1 MCMPVGQQ
9 SGFHFLL
16 DVRWL
21 TRPIRPHADPIRRPC
36 SALRQLVIQE
46 AKLDRASV
54 EALRPLGAL
63 TALCLPRCEL
73 LSLPLRALPRGTPQ
87 VRWALTR
94 MLHALHPCAFPT
106 QQAARRLRC
115 DEGRLHTL
123 QPSNATPATLELPPL
138 QPPA

>member
-73 LSLPLRALPRGTPQ
+73 LSLPGGPYLAGLRRYGGRSPACSMHCIPVPFPHSRLPGACGVTRGGCTPCSP
-87 VRWALTR
+87 A
-94 MLHALHPCAFPT
+94 M
-106 QQAARRLRC
+106 
-115 DEGRLHTL
+115 
-123 QPSNATPATLELPPL
+123 QPLLP
-138 QPPA
+138 